1 MGKSQ
6 YTNCEGTE
14 MEVDIACANK
24 GNAAADGT
32 PTKEICSYSDQPV
45 QYDDAAPPAT
55 AAAGCGDHGSFDPK
69 THLIRDHATGRCRLN
84 FVALINSCNAAP
96 VVVDDGFGVMVEAP
110 LSTGTGPGSH
120 NHELNEDDNH
130 KDNSGLLL
138 RFSTNAGLTYYN
150 NQFPRTTVTLDR
162 SSPRRKLS
170 EECKLSTG
178 SYDSQKDFCYTNGAG
193 YCWNSQNQCPPN
205 GPDWRGTRGR
215 GDDDCGGPCTIF
227 LNKRTNAYCFPPC
240 ARTAT
245 FKGIS
250 NIGKSQSNPF
260 ETCFRA
266 AESTTYCWTR
276 SVIESSSEFS
286 YRCVP
291 EGSHWKHVKQEDM
304 RWVNPS
310 TNPYS
315 CGEPCQVFKTLTPW
329 CGNMGF
335 QCN

>member
-1 MGKSQ
+1 M
-6 YTNCEGTE
+6 
-14 MEVDIACANK
+14 
-24 GNAAADGT
+24 
-32 PTKEICSYSDQPV
+32 
-45 QYDDAAPPAT
+45 
-55 AAAGCGDHGSFDPK
+55 
-69 THLIRDHATGRCRLN
+69 
-84 FVALINSCNAAP
+84 
-96 VVVDDGFGVMVEAP
+96 
-110 LSTGTGPGSH
+110 
-120 NHELNEDDNH
+120 
-130 KDNSGLLL
+130 LL

-162 SSPRRKLS
+162 SSPRRILSGS

-335 QCN
+335 QCNN